1 MLLLC
6 LLLSVPTVFAS
17 FTNCASLLK
26 TEGLPVSGLVAEPQ
40 HKVTGSQPC
49 YFTINFTVPSGTF
62 VPRGIVEVTTRWNG
76 LNAHNSLSDL
86 SEHMKLPL
94 NPGNYTFRTIRTF
107 PIGIW
112 GYVNTDIIVYN
123 SSGAQLLCARWSV
136 YAS

>member
-1 MLLLC
+1 MLLL
-6 LLLSVPTVFAS
+6 LILSVSTVFAS
-17 FTNCASLLK
+17 FMNCDSSLK
-26 TEGLPVSGLVAEPQ
+26 KEGLPLTALVAEPL

-62 VPRGIVEVTTRWNG
+62 IPHGIVEVTTRWNG

-86 SEHMKLPL
+86 SDYIQLPL
-94 NPGNYTFRTIRTF
+94 RSGNYTFRTIRTF

-112 GYVNTDIIVYN
+112 GYVNTDIVVYN